1 MSLPTID
8 HRYAPPRRWTC
19 IGRPDDPHKTL
30 VTEHGALLYG
40 FERDPGR
47 IETYRFA
54 QVIAFRPLGD
64 RRLVSVE
71 QRTES
76 ARVPITVTTLDYGS
90 VRLELRTAGHV
101 DEALG
106 RCDLVRWRIEADA
119 GLDEPALTG
128 IWLQIQALDQRFV
141 PASRGPGH
149 RIYRMVPERVP
160 AAEGLPAMFEERPA
174 VDDAPEGV
182 TLALVS
188 DRPLEVASA
197 FDYGPASALATTP
210 ELVAPGDAIEG
221 AFLVPLE
228 VPAGALVWS
237 LAECDRRLEA
247 ERRYWET
254 LPALDVPIDVPDD
267 AVQAMLVASAR
278 NILQA
283 REVEDGLPV
292 FQVGPTIYRGLWI
305 VDGYF
310 FLEAARYL
318 GLGDDADHGL
328 DVLLRRAQPSGAI
341 EEMPFHHKETGIAIA
356 TLVRQTELVGD
367 RARLERLWPTI
378 RRAGEYV
385 VQLMDAADALPQ
397 SAPERGIMPRSFPD
411 GGIGGMRPEYTTAL
425 WSLIGFAAAARGA
438 RWLGLDDDAAR
449 FEAQYDRLLA
459 ATERGRARDER
470 STAGGLRYWPMTM
483 PGAGDHVWVP
493 GFAGEPPVHRR
504 VNPGSAN
511 WALAQAIWPGEVYRS
526 DHPVVHDLLALCDA
540 TDEREGVPEGTGWLP
555 FRASWNYATAF
566 YAQVWLYAGRP
577 DKAVDYLYAMANH
590 AGPTRTWREEQSFSD
605 SGDALVFGDMPH
617 NWASVEFVRLVRS
630 LLVFERLD
638 GLDLLAGVPDSWWRQ
653 RRAFGVERLP
663 SRFGD
668 VTVRVA
674 PSGEAFNVSVEI
686 ARRADQPVAPN
697 VRLRVPEDVGSVRH
711 DGRTLAPGWRRLDP
725 GGGTRSSAS

>member
-1 MSLPTID
+1 MTLPTID

-30 VTEHGALLYG
+30 VTEHGELLYG

-47 IETYRFA
+47 IETYRFE

-64 RRLVSVE
+64 RALVRVE

-76 ARVPITVTTLDYGS
+76 ARIPITVTMLDYGS

-101 DEALG
+101 DEVLG

-119 GLDEPALTG
+119 GRDEPALTG
-128 IWLQIQALDQRFV
+128 IWLQLQALNQRFV

-149 RIYRMVPERVP
+149 RIYRMAPERVP

-174 VDDAPEGV
+174 VDDAPEGA

-210 ELVAPGDAIEG
+210 ELVAPGEAIEG

-228 VPAGALVWS
+228 VPAGMLVWS

-247 ERRYWET
+247 ERRYWDT
-254 LPALDVPIDVPDD
+254 LPALDMPIDVPDD

-283 REVEDGLPV
+283 REIEDGLPV

-318 GLGDDADHGL
+318 GLGEDADHGL

-356 TLVRQTELVGD
+356 TLVRQSEMVGQ
-367 RARLERLWPTI
+367 RERLHEMWPTI
-378 RRAGEYV
+378 RRAGAYV
-385 VQLMDAADALPQ
+385 ARLMDAADALPAE
-397 SAPERGIMPRSFPD
+397 APERGIMPPSFPD
-411 GGIGGMRPEYTTAL
+411 GGIGGMRAEYTTAL
-425 WSLIGFAAAARGA
+425 WSLIGFAAGARGA
-438 RWLGLDDDAAR
+438 RWLGLDDDAAW
-449 FEAQYDRLLA
+449 FDDQYARLLR
-459 ATERGRARDER
+459 ATERGRQRDER
-470 STAGGLRYWPMTM
+470 TTPDGLRYWPMTM

-493 GFAGEPPVHRR
+493 GYQGEPPAHRR
-504 VNPGSAN
+504 INPGSAN
-511 WALAQAIWPGEVYRS
+511 WALAQAIWPGEVYDP
-526 DHPVVHDLLALCDA
+526 DHPVVHDLLALCEA
-540 TDEREGVPEGTGWLP
+540 TDAREGVPEGTGWLP

-590 AGPTRTWREEQSFSD
+590 ASPTRTWREEQSFAD

-617 NWASVEFVRLVRS
+617 NWASVELVRLVRS

-638 GLDLLAGVPDSWWRQ
+638 ALDLLAGVPDAWWRQ
-653 RRAFGVERLP
+653 RRSFGVERLP
-663 SRFGD
+663 SRFGA
-668 VTVRVA
+668 VTVRVV
-674 PSGEAFNVSVEI
+674 PSGDAFDVSVELV
-686 ARRADQPVAPN
+686 RRPDQQSVPE
-697 VRLRVPEDVGSVRH
+697 VRLRVPDGVGQVRLH
-711 DGRTLAPGWRRLDP
+711 GRALAPGWQRVDLGD
-725 GGGTRSSAS
+725 GGRQKVS